1 MPGVGETDAGL
12 FDLSLRAYLDDLQVY
27 AAAPE
32 IGART
37 GERNFVPFVSW
48 MSARGP
54 VATVACSEPEE
65 ADGVNTPEEL
75 QRVEAH
81 LRARAS
87 H

>member
-1 MPGVGETDAGL
+1 MPDVGESDAGL
-12 FDLSLRAYLDDLQVY
+12 FDLSLRAYLDDLPAY

-48 MSARGP
+48 VSARGS

-75 QRVEAH
+75 ARVEAH